1 MRSTTRAE
9 NGFFTYKPVN
19 TRLTSVC
26 SVPQGH
32 KVRCTLRTGVVYTAI
47 LSTVNDA
54 DLSVCLKLARQIEPP
69 PPQTANGDA
78 SGAVASAPALP
89 PPKAALVVSAKD
101 VIDIY
106 AENVSLDA
114 ATFSSSV
121 PGASRPTSPNAS
133 TAAAN
138 QSAMNNIMAAL
149 GGDTFRTDTDI
160 SGTGTSR
167 EQREL
172 QRWGTGDALGGG
184 LEDGLEGA
192 GAGLGSSRAGKGG
205 AWDQF
210 AVNERLFG
218 TKTNYQEEIYTTK
231 LDKSGADY
239 KAREARAAKIA
250 EEIQSVGDSCSS
262 SFLRDAG
269 FTDSMPSN
277 LRAPLSTPMSPK
289 NGAAQLRSLTILEW
303 MRRTSN

>member
-1 MRSTTRAE
+1 M
-9 NGFFTYKPVN
+9 
-19 TRLTSVC
+19 
-26 SVPQGH
+26 
-32 KVRCTLRTGVVYTAI
+32 YTAI

-69 PPQTANGDA
+69 PTSAANGDA
-78 SGAVASAPALP
+78 SSAATHTAP
-89 PPKAALVVSAKD
+89 PPKPVLVVSAKD

-114 ATFSSSV
+114 ATISSV
-121 PGASRPTSPNAS
+121 PGASRPTSPNVA
-133 TAAAN
+133 TAAVN
-138 QSAMNNIMAAL
+138 QNAMNNIMAAL

-167 EQREL
+167 DQREL
-172 QRWGTGDALGGG
+172 KPWGMGDAVGGG
-184 LEDGLEGA
+184 LADGLEGPSA
-192 GAGLGSSRAGKGG
+192 GGRGKGG

-239 KAREARAAKIA
+239 KAREARAARIA
-250 EEIQSVGDSCSS
+250 EEIQSVCTTSALTCTK
-262 SFLRDAG
+262 LRPADH
-269 FTDSMPSN
+269 
-277 LRAPLSTPMSPK
+277 
-289 NGAAQLRSLTILEW
+289 
-303 MRRTSN
+303 